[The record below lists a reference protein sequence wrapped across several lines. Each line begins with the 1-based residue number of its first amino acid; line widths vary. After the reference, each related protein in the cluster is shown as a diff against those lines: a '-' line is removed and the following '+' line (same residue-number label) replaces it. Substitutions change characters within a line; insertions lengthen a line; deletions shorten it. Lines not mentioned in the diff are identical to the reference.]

1 MINCFNRAWRRMYP
15 EASPVAVRSRHLLRR
30 VRFHGRNL
38 RQLARTRRM
47 AYVRTRSLSALDHWR
62 EEARRL
68 LFEIATRSGLPHPQW
83 MRQLAYAS
91 RHAQLRHDPKPYA
104 GPVLMVS
111 ATAPIANVYPLPH
124 MGWGRV
130 LAGRVELLEV
140 PCDQVEFWA
149 DEPILERV
157 AARIVTLLERR
168 INSEAARPPKFVPPP
183 VTLPAARYIFQ
194 AGCVRRDI
202 PQGLCS
208 CSSRAPHWRRRPR
221 SIPPASRSRAT
232 SRPAMR

>member
-1 MINCFNRAWRRMYP
+1 VPTVEELAQRHVAALRRKHPTGPVHLLGACFGGVVALEMATQLERSGRPVALLVMINCFNRAWRRMYP

-47 AYVRTRSLSALDHWR
+47 AYVRTRSLSTLDHWR

-157 AARIVTLLERR
+157 AARIVTLLERE
-168 INSEAARPPKFVPPP
+168 SGCTDVAASPNQF
-183 VTLPAARYIFQ
+183 
-194 AGCVRRDI
+194 
-202 PQGLCS
+202 
-208 CSSRAPHWRRRPR
+208 
-221 SIPPASRSRAT
+221 
-232 SRPAMR
+232 